1 MMISMYVLLLLKSFL
16 FTEKDINLKEIAQ
29 KGFYYVFIL
38 IASMIF
44 YSITLNLSLKKL
56 NLELST
62 YFGVDEMFN
71 VTIKSVIESI
81 KIAYKSIILLPF
93 KNYYG
98 LSPSIA
104 MSFCIASIMLISGL
118 LGLNIIYKQ
127 KKHLYRVAIIFLFII
142 IPIALNFIVIMT
154 KNVRVYTLTVYSIV
168 FLFML
173 PILFIDN
180 MNIHSNIKKTICSL
194 LLVIILGYSY
204 FSNVNY
210 VAMYHT
216 TMQTQNYLNQVVV
229 QAKAQRGF
237 NEDLRW
243 IFVGNINDKLIN
255 NPWSDA
261 CSYGG
266 NKENYLNDYSRNRW
280 IRHYLGYQI
289 PEVKY
294 EDYIRSVGDN
304 AKILKTIKNMPNY
317 PNDGSIIIHDDYVII
332 KFSDE

>member
-1 MMISMYVLLLLKSFL
+1 
-16 FTEKDINLKEIAQ
+16 
-29 KGFYYVFIL
+29 
-38 IASMIF
+38 
-44 YSITLNLSLKKL
+44 
-56 NLELST
+56 
-62 YFGVDEMFN
+62 
-71 VTIKSVIESI
+71 
-81 KIAYKSIILLPF
+81 
-93 KNYYG
+93 
-98 LSPSIA
+98 
-104 MSFCIASIMLISGL
+104 
-118 LGLNIIYKQ
+118 
-127 KKHLYRVAIIFLFII
+127 
-142 IPIALNFIVIMT
+142 MT